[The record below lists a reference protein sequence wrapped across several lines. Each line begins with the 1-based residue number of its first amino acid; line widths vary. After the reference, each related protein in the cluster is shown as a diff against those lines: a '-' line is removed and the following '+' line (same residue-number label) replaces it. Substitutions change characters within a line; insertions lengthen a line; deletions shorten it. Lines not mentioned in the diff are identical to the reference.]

1 MNREWL
7 APLTGVAFV
16 VVAIIGFVVGGEPP
30 GADDPV
36 QEIVDHYVD
45 NKDSVQVGAGLV
57 SISAAFL
64 IFFAGYLRKVLRAAE
79 GEGGVLSAVVLV
91 GAAVMAVG
99 AAIDS
104 TISFAL
110 AEAADDVDPTAV
122 QALQALWDN
131 DFMPLALGS
140 AVFLLASGISIV
152 RHAALPK
159 WLGWAAILF
168 GVLSL
173 TPVGF
178 FGFLGGALWI
188 LVVSVMLAQ
197 RARPATPAAP
207 QAPTP
212 PTTPTA

>member
-1 MNREWL
+1 VNREWL
-7 APLTGVAFV
+7 APLTGVGFV
-16 VVAIIGFVVGGEPP
+16 VIAIIGFIVGGEPP
-30 GADDPV
+30 EAGDPI

-57 SISAAFL
+57 SVAAAFL
-64 IFFAGYLRKVLRAAE
+64 IFFAGYLRKVLRAGE

-110 AEAADDVDPTAV
+110 AEAADDVDPIAM

-131 DFMPLALGS
+131 DFMPIALGS

-152 RHAALPK
+152 RHGALPK

-168 GVLSL
+168 GVISL

-178 FGFLGGALWI
+178 IGFLGGALWI
-188 LVVSVMLAQ
+188 LVVSVMLAL
-197 RARPATPAAP
+197 RARPASPAAPATPAAP
-207 QAPTP
+207 PG
-212 PTTPTA
+212 